1 MRTYDTYNDSG
12 ISWLGQIPSHWEL
25 KPGFSLYHVNNEKFD
40 MLSEPTVLSLSYG
53 NIIVKKNKDEG
64 LVPENYSGYQVI
76 KPDYIIIRCTDLQN
90 DKVSL
95 RTGIAKNHGIITGAY
110 LGLIAKD
117 GFNAQYLHYF
127 LHDWDITKEIY
138 RHGSGLRQVLSWNDM
153 KRLPILVPPLAEQE
167 AIVAY
172 LDRATAEIDKAI
184 ASQQRMVELLQ
195 ERKQIIINQAVTQG
209 LNPDAPM
216 KPTNINYIG
225 NVPAHWQ
232 ITQFKRGIS
241 KLTDYTANGSF
252 GDLARNVQYL
262 DYPEYSRLIR
272 LTDLRENLKND
283 KCVWVNKRSHDYLSK
298 SELFGGELLIANVG
312 AYSGYSCIMPKTN
325 LKCTLGPNMELIEC
339 NQLLL
344 NEYASLVLNSKSFF
358 NHLQMVAISSAQPKL
373 NKNDIKSIFFL
384 FPPIKE
390 QEEIIEYIKITTKPI
405 DAEIT
410 RCEQKIA
417 LLTERKQIL
426 INDVVTGK
434 IKVI

>member
-1 MRTYDTYNDSG
+1 MRTYDTYKDSG

-25 KPGFSLYHVNNEKFD
+25 KPGFSLYHENDEKFD

-110 LGLIAKD
+110 LGLIANED
-117 GFNAQYLHYF
+117 FNAQYLHYF

-153 KRLPILVPPLAEQE
+153 KRLPILVPPRVEQE

-172 LDRATAEIDKAI
+172 LDSATAEIDKAI
-184 ASQQRMVELLQ
+184 ASQQRMVDLLQ

-216 KPTNINYIG
+216 KPTNIDWLPQI
-225 NVPAHWQ
+225 PAHWKLKKIKYVVLLKSGQNLTSEQ
-232 ITQFKRGIS
+232 IEKEDLYPVYGGNGLRGYYS
-241 KLTDYTANGSF
+241 DYNNDGDYVLIGRQGALCGNINYAHNKFWATEHAVVCYPVNCVNVLWLGETLRAMNLNRYATA
-252 GDLARNVQYL
+252 
-262 DYPEYSRLIR
+262 
-272 LTDLRENLKND
+272 
-283 KCVWVNKRSHDYLSK
+283 
-298 SELFGGELLIANVG
+298 
-312 AYSGYSCIMPKTN
+312 
-325 LKCTLGPNMELIEC
+325 
-339 NQLLL
+339 
-344 NEYASLVLNSKSFF
+344 
-358 NHLQMVAISSAQPKL
+358 SAQPGLAVENIKGL
-373 NKNDIKSIFFL
+373 MMPVPDYKEQNDIADY
-384 FPPIKE
+384 
-390 QEEIIEYIKITTKPI
+390 IEKQTKPI
-405 DAEIT
+405 DDSIE
-410 RCEQKIA
+410 RCNKMIGA
-417 LLTERKQIL
+417 LTERKQIL
-426 INDVVTGK
+426 INDVITGK

>member
-1 MRTYDTYNDSG
+1 MRTYDTYKDSG
-12 ISWLGQIPSHWEL
+12 ISWLGKIPSHWEL

-110 LGLIAKD
+110 LGLIANY

-216 KPTNINYIG
+216 KPTNIDWLPQI
-225 NVPAHWQ
+225 PAHWNVTRIKNIASVKTGKTPPSDSKEYYENGDILWYTPGDFYSDSIYLNDSERK
-232 ITQFKRGIS
+232 ITDKSIKEGIV
-241 KLTDYTANGSF
+241 KLFPKNSVLLVSIGGSI
-252 GDLARNVQYL
+252 GKVG
-262 DYPEYSRLIR
+262 
-272 LTDLRENLKND
+272 
-283 KCVWVNKRSHDYLSK
+283 LSK
-298 SELFGGELLIANVG
+298 CICFSNQQINAIIPNDLNDSAFL
-312 AYSGYSCIMPKTN
+312 AYY
-325 LKCTLGPNMELIEC
+325 L
-339 NQLLL
+339 Q
-344 NEYASLVLNSKSFF
+344 SKSSYIYSEA
-358 NHLQMVAISSAQPKL
+358 NTATLPIINQQMTKQLMIALPPLAEQVSIVIFIELSIEPINKAIS
-373 NKNDIKSIFFL
+373 
-384 FPPIKE
+384 
-390 QEEIIEYIKITTKPI
+390 
-405 DAEIT
+405 
-410 RCEQKIA
+410 RCERKME

-434 IKVI
+434 IKVV

>member
-1 MRTYDTYNDSG
+1 MRTYDTYKDSG

-25 KPGFSLYHVNNEKFD
+25 KPGFSLYHENDEKFD

-110 LGLIAKD
+110 LGLIAND
-117 GFNAQYLHYF
+117 GFNALYLHYF

-153 KRLPILVPPLAEQE
+153 KRLPILVPPLVEQE

-172 LDRATAEIDKAI
+172 LDSATAEIDKAI
-184 ASQQRMVELLQ
+184 AGQQRMVELLQ

-209 LNPDAPM
+209 LNPGAPM
-216 KPTNINYIG
+216 KPTNIDWLPQI
-225 NVPAHWQ
+225 PAHWQ
-232 ITQFKRGIS
+232 LRRFKYIGKTS
-241 KLTDYTANGSF
+241 KVLINPNLFKDQLFY
-252 GDLARNVQYL
+252 
-262 DYPEYSRLIR
+262 EYSMPAFDNQKQPDVVLG
-272 LTDLRENLKND
+272 ENMESSKVVLSESTLL
-283 KCVWVNKRSHDYLSK
+283 VNKLNVHKKRIWYVNNPEENSVASTEFIPFAIQEANPYFVELFLTSDQVTDYLSNNTNGATNSQK
-298 SELFGGELLIANVG
+298 RVAPDTIYNLLIALPTQKEQHKIVQAVERQIN
-312 AYSGYSCIMPKTN
+312 
-325 LKCTLGPNMELIEC
+325 
-339 NQLLL
+339 
-344 NEYASLVLNSKSFF
+344 
-358 NHLQMVAISSAQPKL
+358 
-373 NKNDIKSIFFL
+373 
-384 FPPIKE
+384 PIKDS
-390 QEEIIEYIKITTKPI
+390 IS
-405 DAEIT
+405 
-410 RCEQKIA
+410 RCEQKIS

-434 IKVI
+434 IKVL

>member
-1 MRTYDTYNDSG
+1 MRTYDTYKDSG
-12 ISWLGQIPSHWEL
+12 ISWLGHIPSHWEL
-25 KPGFSLYHVNNEKFD
+25 KPGFSLYHENDEKFD

-172 LDRATAEIDKAI
+172 LDSATAEIDKAI

-216 KPTNINYIG
+216 KPTNIDWLPQI
-225 NVPAHWQ
+225 PAHWDVKMFKHLYRTRTGITFTKAQ
-232 ITQFKRGIS
+232 LEDKGERVISYGQIHSKLNWYSSVNPELIRYIPESLTCGCDGALAYKGDFLFADTSEDFEGCGNCIYVDTEEPIYAGYHTILAKKNNEEHGEYLAFLFASTNWRGQVRSAVNGVKVYSITQTILNNTSVILPPVNEQKQIA
-241 KLTDYTANGSF
+241 DYIQS
-252 GDLARNVQYL
+252 
-262 DYPEYSRLIR
+262 
-272 LTDLRENLKND
+272 
-283 KCVWVNKRSHDYLSK
+283 
-298 SELFGGELLIANVG
+298 
-312 AYSGYSCIMPKTN
+312 
-325 LKCTLGPNMELIEC
+325 
-339 NQLLL
+339 
-344 NEYASLVLNSKSFF
+344 
-358 NHLQMVAISSAQPKL
+358 AI
-373 NKNDIKSIFFL
+373 
-384 FPPIKE
+384 
-390 QEEIIEYIKITTKPI
+390 KPI

-410 RCEQKIA
+410 RCQHKVE

-434 IKVI
+434 INIMY

>member
-1 MRTYDTYNDSG
+1 MRTYDTYKDSG

-110 LGLIAKD
+110 LGLIAND

-172 LDRATAEIDKAI
+172 LDSATAEIDKAI
-184 ASQQRMVELLQ
+184 ASQRLMMELLQ

-216 KPTNINYIG
+216 KPTNIDWLPKI
-225 NVPAHWQ
+225 PAHW
-232 ITQFKRGIS
+232 
-241 KLTDYTANGSF
+241 
-252 GDLARNVQYL
+252 
-262 DYPEYSRLIR
+262 
-272 LTDLRENLKND
+272 DLRRLKYLLKSPLQYGANESPESTDTNLPRYIRITDIKENGKLND
-283 KCVWVNKRSHDYLSK
+283 DSFVSLSWEKAKDYLLQKGDILFARSGATVGKTYLFEEQYSSCFAGYLIKARSNDGLLPEFLYLFTK
-298 SELFGGELLIANVG
+298 SGVYDKWKESIFIKSTIQNIG
-312 AYSGYSCIMPKTN
+312 ADKYSN
-325 LKCTLGPNMELIEC
+325 LPVPFPPYDEQKAIVEYIE
-339 NQLLL
+339 
-344 NEYASLVLNSKSFF
+344 STISPVNS
-358 NHLQMVAISSAQPKL
+358 AIS
-373 NKNDIKSIFFL
+373 
-384 FPPIKE
+384 
-390 QEEIIEYIKITTKPI
+390 
-405 DAEIT
+405 
-410 RCEQKIA
+410 RCEHIIA

-434 IKVI
+434 IKII